1 MNASHGLSDN
11 VFILELQGNLCFG
24 PHDDT
29 HMTNDGSLGLYQLL
43 TAFITVLKDWPASCI
58 KSKNHRKLHTL
69 LFCSYRVE
77 LFYKISFKPL
87 KNCLHSLLQQLYIYF
102 LGFYPILFF
111 RSMPLSVLLFCLW
124 ISAKSVCHNL
134 GRTVCLQSPRLDSRQ
149 FPLDLYSKLLQWE
162 DILEL
167 ANLYSLVQFL
177 RPPKR
182 PHFPSQQGQQAD
194 SRVAV

>member
-1 MNASHGLSDN
+1 MKKYVKKNLFTMLSSWD
-11 VFILELQGNLCFG
+11 I
-24 PHDDT
+24 
-29 HMTNDGSLGLYQLL
+29 
-43 TAFITVLKDWPASCI
+43 
-58 KSKNHRKLHTL
+58 SKNFWGAQTGPSTHAL
-69 LFCSYRVE
+69 SV
-77 LFYKISFKPL
+77 KPL

-194 SRVAV
+194 SRVAF